1 MITNTKGSL
10 DQNSDSSKA
19 ECGILNGFKVKT
31 RTPLGSCGQRSV
43 GLVGLFV
50 ISFMFFA
57 SQFSNAMENLHGGGA
72 SYEYYS
78 LNAFTSYQ
86 VDHAKNMLAEDI
98 IRNSEWVR
106 NTSGDV
112 MNFGFVDY
120 AVWVKF
126 NLDMDEYGK
135 RNWHLV
141 IAYPLLQ
148 HVNVYIFDPQSRD
161 LLWQTDLQ
169 TVKADPTTF
178 RSHNLNFPIP
188 ENINGNVE
196 VLLRVASNTSLQ
208 IPIELWTV
216 EYLVSRQ
223 NMEALFWGVYF
234 GVIVALLLYNCFLF
248 ISMAD
253 VTYAY
258 YVMTLVSLV
267 ALMLSISGLGG
278 RYFWEDD
285 ALTHYVL
292 PVSACVTLFWLLCF
306 SLSFLKENSLGFV
319 LRQILR
325 GMCVINLVVV
335 VYVIYVPEK
344 GAFLAGCVGAVS
356 MFLVLAAGISA
367 LLSGVEIA
375 RYFVCATA
383 AFVCGTALYLANIFG
398 FVEPSQFT
406 NHAFQGGSMLEA
418 LLLSFALA
426 HRIKEERRHKL
437 IAMEKMKAAQHA
449 IVQVQ
454 EQALQQ
460 ALHDPITKYPND
472 SLLLNRLS
480 ELIDHRSGYDSFAL
494 AIMYFPQFKEISSS
508 LGRRL
513 AEDLFAQVTSR
524 LNHELSSDI
533 QAIAVEKTERFYI
546 AVPEF
551 GSVAF
556 LAKVGEGYRSMH
568 DLVGHAMLLH
578 ETAFEVGGTTTRLK
592 AQCGVATYP
601 KHGDR
606 ADLLMQHASAA
617 RDYGFRASESITIY
631 SSDIDA
637 FGRRRLAIV
646 GELLNAIRIREL
658 DIYLQ
663 PQFDCRG
670 NRLTG
675 AEVLL
680 RWHSEKFGVV
690 SPVEFIEVAEEAGL
704 MPELTRYVIEESFS
718 LLHSFNEGGYILTLS
733 INLSVKNLMEAKLI
747 SFVTNTAELH
757 MVNLADIVFEVTETS
772 SSENFET
779 VIENLNQLASTG
791 CSIALDDYGTGY
803 SSLAYLSR
811 LPVHELKIDRSFIS
825 QMSRTDSDYRIVENT
840 VKLARALQIQ
850 TVAEGVEDQETLSA
864 VVRLGCDRVQGF
876 FLAKPMPVSQFRD
889 WVLRRAS

>member
-1 MITNTKGSL
+1 M
-10 DQNSDSSKA
+10 
-19 ECGILNGFKVKT
+19 NGFKIKA
-31 RTPLGSCGQRSV
+31 RTSSRSCHRRHV
-43 GLVGLFV
+43 NLIGLFV
-50 ISFMFFA
+50 INFMFLA
-57 SQFSNAMENLHGGGA
+57 SVCAHAMENLHTGDDPYE
-72 SYEYYS
+72 SYN
-78 LNAFTSYQ
+78 LNAFASYHIDKDKLMS
-86 VDHAKNMLAEDI
+86 VEDALG
-98 IRNSEWVR
+98 NKEWVR

-112 MNFGFVDY
+112 LNFGFVDF
-120 AVWVKF
+120 AVWVKL
-126 NLDMDEYGK
+126 NLNLAEYAP

-148 HVNVYIFDPQSRD
+148 HVNMYVFDAD
-161 LLWQTDLQ
+161 AGTLLWQTDLKMI
-169 TVKADPTTF
+169 KADPTAF
-178 RSHNLNFPIP
+178 RSHNLNFPLP
-188 ENINGNVE
+188 ENVQGNVQI
-196 VLLRVASNTSLQ
+196 LMRVESTTSLQ

-216 EYLVSRQ
+216 EYLVTRQ
-223 NMEALFWGVYF
+223 NMEAMFWGVYF

-253 VTYAY
+253 VTYAF

-278 RYFWEDD
+278 RYFWVD
-285 ALTHYVL
+285 AEVTHYVL
-292 PVSACVTLFWLLCF
+292 PLSACLTLFWLLCF

-319 LRQILR
+319 LRQIMR
-325 GMCVINLVVV
+325 AMCVVNLLVAI
-335 VYVIYVPEK
+335 YVINVPDK

-356 MFLVLAAGISA
+356 MFLVLAAGIGA

-375 RYFVCATA
+375 RYFVFATA

-398 FVEPSQFT
+398 YVEPSQFT
-406 NHAFQGGSMLEA
+406 NHAFQAGSMLEA

-472 SLLLNRLS
+472 SLLLNRLAD
-480 ELIDHRSGYDSFAL
+480 LIDHRSGYDSFAL

-513 AEDLFAQVTSR
+513 AEDLFAQVSSR
-524 LNHELSSDI
+524 LNDELSTDI

-551 GSVAF
+551 GSIAF
-556 LAKVGEGYRSMH
+556 LAKVGEGYRSIH
-568 DLVGHAMLLH
+568 DLVGHTMLLH

-592 AQCGVATYP
+592 AKCGIATYP

-617 RDYGFRASESITIY
+617 RDYGFRASETITIY

-658 DIYLQ
+658 DLYLQ
-663 PQFDCRG
+663 PQFDCRA

-690 SPVEFIEVAEEAGL
+690 SPTEFIEVAEEAGL

-718 LLHSFNEGGYILTLS
+718 LLHSFNEGGHILSMS

-747 SFVTNTAELH
+747 SFVTNTAEQH

-864 VVRLGCDRVQGF
+864 VTRLGCDRVQGF
-876 FLAKPMPVSQFRD
+876 YLAKPMPVSQFRD

>member
-1 MITNTKGSL
+1 ML
-10 DQNSDSSKA
+10 
-19 ECGILNGFKVKT
+19 F
-31 RTPLGSCGQRSV
+31 SV
-43 GLVGLFV
+43 QTAMAMGHPHSGGE
-50 ISFMFFA
+50 SF
-57 SQFSNAMENLHGGGA
+57 ENHK
-72 SYEYYS
+72 
-78 LNAFTSYQ
+78 LNAFTSYYIDPGKQ
-86 VDHAKNMLAEDI
+86 LQAEDMLQVQ
-98 IRNSEWVR
+98 EWVR
-106 NTSGDV
+106 NTDGDV
-112 MNFGFVDY
+112 LNFGFVDF
-120 AVWVKF
+120 AVWLKL
-126 NLDMDEYGK
+126 NLNFQEYPR

-141 IAYPLLQ
+141 ITYPLLEQ
-148 HVNVYIFDPQSRD
+148 VDLYFYDVESGA
-161 LLWQTDLQ
+161 LLWHTDLP
-169 TVKADPTTF
+169 TLRADPAAF
-178 RSHNLNFPIP
+178 RSHNINFPVP
-188 ENINGNVE
+188 EQALGNVQ
-196 VLLRVASNTSLQ
+196 VLARVESTTSLQ
-208 IPIELWTV
+208 IPIELWSV
-216 EYLVSRQ
+216 EYLVTRQ

-248 ISMAD
+248 ISMSD

-267 ALMLSISGLGG
+267 GLMLSISGLGA
-278 RYFWEDD
+278 RYFWAD
-285 ALTHYVL
+285 AQVTHYML
-292 PVSACVTLFWLLCF
+292 PLSACMTLFWLLCF
-306 SLSFLKENSLGFV
+306 TLSFLQQNSLGTALRQV
-319 LRQILR
+319 LRA
-325 GMCVINLVVV
+325 MCAVNLLVAL
-335 VYVIYVPEK
+335 YVIYTPDK

-356 MFLVLAAGISA
+356 MFLVLAAGVNA

-375 RYFVCATA
+375 RYFVFATA

-398 FVEPSQFT
+398 LVEPSQFT
-406 NHAFQGGSMLEA
+406 NHAFQAGSMLEA

-437 IAMEKMKAAQHA
+437 IAMEKMKAAQNA

-454 EQALQQ
+454 EEALQQ

-472 SLLLNRLS
+472 SLLLSRLG
-480 ELIDHRSGYDSFAL
+480 EMIDHRSGYDSFAL
-494 AIMYFPQFKEISSS
+494 SILYFPQFKEISSS

-513 AEDLFAQVTSR
+513 AEDLFAQVSGR

-533 QAIAVEKTERFYI
+533 QAIAVEKSARVYI

-551 GSVAF
+551 GSLAF
-556 LAKVGEGYRSMH
+556 LAKVGEDYRSIH
-568 DLVGHAMLLH
+568 DLVGHVMQLH
-578 ETAFEVGGTTTRLK
+578 ETAIEVGGTVTRLK
-592 AQCGVATYP
+592 AQCGIAIYP

-646 GELLNAIRIREL
+646 GELLNAIRVREL
-658 DIYLQ
+658 DLYLQ
-663 PQFDCRG
+663 PQFDCRS

-704 MPELTRYVIEESFS
+704 MPELTRYVIEESFC
-718 LLHSFNEGGYILTLS
+718 LLHSFNEGGHILTLS
-733 INLSVKNLMEAKLI
+733 INLSIKNLMEAKLI
-747 SFVTNTAELH
+747 SFVTSTAEQH
-757 MVNLADIVFEVTETS
+757 MVNLSDIVFEVTETS

-850 TVAEGVEDQETLSA
+850 TVAEGVEDQDTLTA
-864 VVRLGCDRVQGF
+864 VTRLGCDRVQGF
-876 FLAKPMPVSQFRD
+876 YLAKPMPVSQFRD